1 MPDFIVEAFGQVMS
15 LYVLALIALGV
26 VLGIVGGAIPGFTVT
41 MAILVVFPFTFAMDP
56 VAGVSLMVGVF
67 VGGYSG
73 GLVSGVM
80 LGIPGTPSS
89 ITTVYDG
96 YPMAQKGE
104 PGRALGIGILASF
117 FGTIISVVLL
127 VIFGPLIAKFSM
139 NFRPWEVTALI
150 VFALTLVASLSAG
163 AMLKGLIAAGLG
175 LLVTTVGYDRN
186 SNLRFDFGFT
196 DLESGLQILP
206 VLVGVFAFSQ
216 LLGNLEATPS
226 GPAKEAVDRNV
237 SIPYALILRDMAGQK
252 INIVRSSVIGALVG
266 ALPGTGGTVANFVS
280 YDQAK
285 KMARRPEDFG
295 TGIPAGI
302 VASEASNSAVA
313 GGAFIPTLALG
324 IPGDLPMAIML
335 GVLILH
341 GINPGPLMFEE
352 NAVLV
357 GSIYVSL
364 TVAAVV
370 MVLANFALV
379 RWFAKIALIPQ
390 EVLAPVVLVL
400 CAVGSFALNNNL
412 FDVWVLFGFG
422 VIGYLLWKC
431 GVPLTPLILG
441 VVLGENLEAQLFRAL
456 ELDDSWLTFL
466 TRPISATLLGVAVLS
481 VIVAL
486 IQNRRA
492 ASAAL
497 EEAERSPS
505 SS

>member
-1 MPDFIVEAFGQVMS
+1 MPQFFLEAFGQVMS
-15 LYVLALIALGV
+15 LHVIGLIALGV
-26 VLGIVGGAIPGFTVT
+26 VLGIIGGSIPGFTVT

-117 FGTIISVVLL
+117 FGTIISVALL
-127 VIFGPLIAKFSM
+127 VVLGPLIAQFSM
-139 NFRPWEVTALI
+139 NFRPWEITALI

-196 DLESGLQILP
+196 SLESGLQVLP

-216 LLGNLEATPS
+216 LLGNLEEKPS
-226 GPAKEAVDRNV
+226 GPANDPVNRSV
-237 SIPYALILRDMAGQK
+237 SIPYGLILRDMAGQK
-252 INIVRSSVIGALVG
+252 FNILRSSLIGALVG

-285 KMARRPEDFG
+285 KMARRPEEFG
-295 TGIPAGI
+295 TGIPGGI

-324 IPGDLPMAIML
+324 IPGDLPMAIMM

-364 TVAAVV
+364 LVAAVV

-379 RWFAKIALIPQ
+379 RWFAKISLIPQ
-390 EVLAPVVLVL
+390 RILAPVVLVL

-422 VIGYLLWKC
+422 VVGYLLWKA

-441 VVLGENLEAQLFRAL
+441 VVLGENFEAQLFRAL
-456 ELDDSWLTFL
+456 ELDDSWLTFV
-466 TRPISATLLGVAVLS
+466 TRPISATLLALAVLS
-481 VIVAL
+481 VVVAVM
-486 IQNRRA
+486 QNRRGA
-492 ASAAL
+492 R
-497 EEAERSPS
+497 EAVKE
-505 SS
+505 